1 MLFGRKLLKLAES
14 GDSQGILKIL
24 ERGDFGVEKY
34 NESYQSFVE
43 MEHRKEG
50 LDILMAANERFPD
63 DLVGSN
69 GNS

>member
-1 MLFGRKLLKLAES
+1 MLFGRKLPKLAES

-24 ERGDFGVEKY
+24 ERGNFGVEKY

-43 MEHRKEG
+43 MAHRKEG
-50 LDILMAANERFPD
+50 LDIIMVAHERFPD
-63 DLVGSN
+63 DMVGSN

>member
-63 DLVGSN
+63 DMVGSN

>member
-14 GDSQGILKIL
+14 GDSQGILTIL

>member
-14 GDSQGILKIL
+14 GASQGILKIL

>member
-14 GDSQGILKIL
+14 GDSQGILTIL

-50 LDILMAANERFPD
+50 LDILIAANERFPD

>member
-1 MLFGRKLLKLAES
+1 MLFGRKLLKLTES